1 MYWGQLPKLWA
12 IATVSPP
19 LSIATSIATSR
30 PLARLRRRVVK
41 SRPRRPISVPATKV
55 GAAGSSDAGS
65 APMSSVAGPGD
76 CTKPGSPVST
86 EAIGQPSASGV
97 ATNR

>member
-1 MYWGQLPKLWA
+1 MYWAQLPKLWA
-12 IATVSPP
+12 IATVSLP
-19 LSIATSIATSR
+19 LSIATSR

-41 SRPRRPISVPATKV
+41 SRPRRPISAPTTKV

-65 APMSSVAGPGD
+65 TPMPSVAGSGE

-86 EAIGQPSASGV
+86 EAIGQPSTSGV
-97 ATNR
+97 AANR